1 MCLLVRVISV
11 RVAIRPVHLS
21 GSDLHDRDQVQAEI
35 THVMQQAIQ
44 RGLID
49 HRASEDGCSIACV
62 AEAQAF
68 GGAGRVGIKVSIA
81 VALVP
86 SGLVLSSVETCGSRM
101 LCRVHLP
108 PVFTARR
115 RRLIRPYRFMW

>member
-1 MCLLVRVISV
+1 MISD
-11 RVAIRPVHLS
+11 RGAIRPVHLS
-21 GSDLHDRDQVQAEI
+21 GSDLHNRDQVQAES
-35 THVMQQAIQ
+35 THVLQQAIQ

-62 AEAQAF
+62 AETQAF
-68 GGAGRVGIKVSIA
+68 GGAGRVGIKVSLA

-86 SGLVLSSVETCGSRM
+86 SRLVLSSVDPCGSRM

-108 PVFTARR
+108 PVMTARR

>member
-35 THVMQQAIQ
+35 THVPQQPIQ
-44 RGLID
+44 RGQID
-49 HRASEDGCSIACV
+49 HRATEDGCSIACV
-62 AEAQAF
+62 AETQAF
-68 GGAGRVGIKVSIA
+68 GGAGLVGIKVSLA

-86 SGLVLSSVETCGSRM
+86 SRLVLSSVDACGARM

-108 PVFTARR
+108 PVITARR
-115 RRLIRPYRFMW
+115 RCVIRPYRFRW